1 MRLGYVFKRFGIF
14 LLIVWLASS
23 INFFLP
29 RLGGQDPMRAHLLE
43 QAMLGGYVQ
52 AGLEEMVQEYNVK
65 FGLDKPLWQQ
75 YLNYLGDVVRLDFNY
90 SVSNYPRTVASMLAD
105 ALPWTIGL
113 LLTTTLLAFVIGTML
128 GAILG
133 WPGSPPWLR
142 FALPP
147 LMALNAIPF
156 FLLGLIL
163 IYLVTTRFPFFP
175 LFGGYSPGTLLQLS
189 LDSVLDVLRHAILP
203 ATSIVLVAIG
213 GWALGMRAMMVTTQG
228 EDYTIFADA
237 KGLRPFTIFLRYSV
251 RNALL
256 PQATALAL
264 VLGHIA
270 SGAVLVEVIFGYPGI
285 GTVLYNAIR
294 QSDYFLI
301 QGIVFGVI
309 VSLGLATFILDLI
322 YPLLDPRI
330 TYRRG

>member
-1 MRLGYVFKRFGIF
+1 MRLDYVVKRFGIF

-75 YLNYLGDVVRLDFNY
+75 YLNYMGDVMRLDFNY

-113 LLTTTLLAFVIGTML
+113 LLTTTLLAFAIGTLL

-133 WPGSPPWLR
+133 WPGAPHWLR

-175 LFGGYSPGTLLQLS
+175 LFGGYSPGTLPTLS
-189 LDSVLDVLRHAILP
+189 LDFVLDVLRHAILP

-237 KGLRPFTIFLRYSV
+237 KGLRPLTIFLRYSV

-309 VSLGLATFILDLI
+309 VSLGFATFVLDLI

>member
-1 MRLGYVFKRFGIF
+1 MRLSYVFKRFAIF
-14 LLIVWLASS
+14 VLIVWLASS
-23 INFFLP
+23 VNFFLP

-65 FGLDKPLWQQ
+65 FGLDKPLWEQ
-75 YLNYLGDVVRLDFNY
+75 YLNYLGDVARLDFNY

-113 LLTTTLLAFVIGTML
+113 LFITTVLAFTIGTLL

-133 WPGSPPWLR
+133 WPGSPRWLR

-147 LMALNAIPF
+147 LMALNAVPF

-175 LFGGYSPGTLLQLS
+175 LFGGYSPGTLLSATLE
-189 LDSVLDVLRHAILP
+189 SVLDVLRHAILP

-213 GWALGMRAMMVTTQG
+213 GWALGMRAMMVTMQG

-330 TYRRG
+330 TYRQG

>member
-1 MRLGYVFKRFGIF
+1 MRLTYVLKRFGIF
-14 LLIVWLASS
+14 VLIVWLASS
-23 INFFLP
+23 VNFFLP

-52 AGLEEMVQEYNVK
+52 AGLEEMVVEYNVK

-75 YLNYLGDVVRLDFNY
+75 YLNYLGDVMRLDFNY

-105 ALPWTIGL
+105 ALPWTIWL
-113 LLTTTLLAFVIGTML
+113 LLTTTLLAFVIGTMF

-133 WPGSPPWLR
+133 WPSAPRWLQ

-175 LFGGYSPGTLLQLS
+175 LFGGYSPGTLLSAS
-189 LDSVLDVLRHAILP
+189 LDSILDVLRHAILP

-213 GWALGMRAMMVTTQG
+213 GWALGMRAMMVTMQG

-237 KGLRPFTIFLRYSV
+237 KGLKPFTIFLRYSV

-309 VSLGLATFILDLI
+309 VSLGFATFILDLI

-330 TYRRG
+330 TYRRS

>member
-1 MRLGYVFKRFGIF
+1 MRLSYVFKRFGIF

-75 YLNYLGDVVRLDFNY
+75 YLNYLGDVARLDFNY

-113 LLTTTLLAFVIGTML
+113 LVTTTLLAFVIGTLL

-133 WPGSPPWLR
+133 WPGTPRWLR

-163 IYLVTTRFPFFP
+163 IYLVTTRFPFIP
-175 LFGGYSPGTLLQLS
+175 LFGGYSPGTLLTLS

-237 KGLRPFTIFLRYSV
+237 KGLMPFTIFLHYSV

>member
-1 MRLGYVFKRFGIF
+1 MRLSYVIKRFAIF
-14 LLIVWLASS
+14 VLIVWLASS

-52 AGLEEMVQEYNVK
+52 TGLEEMVQAYDVK

-75 YLNYLGDVVRLDFNY
+75 YLIYLGDVTRLNFNY

-113 LLTTTLLAFVIGTML
+113 LMTTTLLAFIIGTLL

-133 WPGSPPWLR
+133 WPGAPRWLR
-142 FALPP
+142 FVLPP

-163 IYLVTTRFPFFP
+163 IYLVTTNFPFFP
-175 LFGGYSPGTLLQLS
+175 LFGGFSPGTLLTLS
-189 LDSVLDVLRHAILP
+189 VESVLDVLRHALLP
-203 ATSIVLVAIG
+203 AASIVLVAIG

-228 EDYTIFADA
+228 EDYTTFADA
-237 KGLRPFTIFLRYSV
+237 KGLQPFTIFIHYSV

>member
-1 MRLGYVFKRFGIF
+1 MRLSYVFKRFGIF
-14 LLIVWLASS
+14 VLIVWLASS
-23 INFFLP
+23 VNFFLP

-75 YLNYLGDVVRLDFNY
+75 YLNYLGDVARLDFNY

-113 LLTTTLLAFVIGTML
+113 LLTTTLLAFSIGTLL

-133 WPGSPPWLR
+133 WPGSPRWLR

-147 LMALNAIPF
+147 LMALNAVPF

-175 LFGGYSPGTLLQLS
+175 LFGGYSPGTLLS
-189 LDSVLDVLRHAILP
+189 ATLDSVLDVLRHAILP
-203 ATSIVLVAIG
+203 AASIVLVAIG
-213 GWALGMRAMMVTTQG
+213 GWALGMRAMMVTMQG

-309 VSLGLATFILDLI
+309 VSLGFATFILDLI

-330 TYRRG
+330 TYRQG

>member
-1 MRLGYVFKRFGIF
+1 
-14 LLIVWLASS
+14 
-23 INFFLP
+23 
-29 RLGGQDPMRAHLLE
+29 MRAHLLE

-52 AGLEEMVQEYNVK
+52 TGLEEMVQEYNVK

-75 YLNYLGDVVRLDFNY
+75 YLNYLGDVARLDFNY

-113 LLTTTLLAFVIGTML
+113 LLTTTLLAFTIGTLL

-133 WPGSPPWLR
+133 WPGSPHWLR

-175 LFGGYSPGTLLQLS
+175 LFGGYSPGTLLS
-189 LDSVLDVLRHAILP
+189 ATLDSALDVLRHAILP

-309 VSLGLATFILDLI
+309 VSLGFATFILDLI
-322 YPLLDPRI
+322 YPMLDPRI

>member
-1 MRLGYVFKRFGIF
+1 MPLSYALKRLGIF
-14 LLIVWLASS
+14 VLIVWLASS
-23 INFFLP
+23 VNFFLP

-75 YLNYLGDVVRLDFNY
+75 YLNYLGDVSRLDFNY
-90 SVSNYPRTVASMLAD
+90 SVSNYPRTVTSMLAD

-113 LLTTTLLAFVIGTML
+113 LLTTTMLAFVIGTLL

-133 WPGSPPWLR
+133 WPRSPRWLR
-142 FALPP
+142 FAMPP
-147 LMALNAIPF
+147 LIALNALPF

-163 IYLVTTRFPFFP
+163 IYLVTTNFPFFP
-175 LFGGYSPGTLLQLS
+175 LFGGYSPGTLPVLN
-189 LDSVLDVLRHAILP
+189 LDFVLDVLRHAILP
-203 ATSIVLVAIG
+203 ATSIVLVSLG

-228 EDYTIFADA
+228 EDYTVFADA
-237 KGLRPFTIFLRYSV
+237 KGLRPATIFLRYSV

-301 QGIVFGVI
+301 QGVVFGVI
-309 VSLGLATFILDLI
+309 VSLGFATFILDLI

-330 TYRRG
+330 TYKRG

>member
-1 MRLGYVFKRFGIF
+1 MRLSYVFKRFGIF

-23 INFFLP
+23 VNFFLP

-113 LLTTTLLAFVIGTML
+113 LLTTTLLAFTIGTLL

-133 WPGSPPWLR
+133 WPGSPRWLR

-147 LMALNAIPF
+147 LMALNAVPF
-156 FLLGLIL
+156 FLLGLVL

-175 LFGGYSPGTLLQLS
+175 LFGGYSPGTLLGPT

-203 ATSIVLVAIG
+203 ATSIILVAIG
-213 GWALGMRAMMVTTQG
+213 GWAIGMRAMMVTMQG

-237 KGLRPFTIFLRYSV
+237 KGLRPYTIFLRYSV

-309 VSLGLATFILDLI
+309 VSLGFATFILDLI

-330 TYRRG
+330 TYRKG